1 MFKLFK
7 KRSRE
12 LKDKISWLRED
23 IQKERELFY
32 YMFRKLPTNELKA
45 YYVDREFERI
55 LVKLKELEK
64 EI

>member
-32 YMFRKLPTNELKA
+32 YMFKKLPTNELKA

>member
-1 MFKLFK
+1 MFK
-7 KRSRE
+7 
-12 LKDKISWLRED
+12 
-23 IQKERELFY
+23 
-32 YMFRKLPTNELKA
+32 KLPTNELKA